1 MQRNDDDNCDL
12 SGRKEKE
19 LDQVSMVQPSFS
31 IRIVYSA

>member
-1 MQRNDDDNCDL
+1 MQRNDDNYCDI

-19 LDQVSMVQPSFS
+19 LDYVSMVQPSFS